1 LSSRLGLGLAKWFW
15 ILHHCSLSVRNNI
28 QLWSFLWVLVSRSTV
43 LVLQRV
49 LLTSLDRTAET
60 CAGRVGGRRRND
72 VVASLHFATISR
84 RRLDYDERQRLVAT
98 DRNSRPSSSSS
109 SSRFIAIPDHD
120 TSAAANSAMNRPPTD
135 CRSFAPPRGISA
147 PLENCHREHLP
158 RT

>member
-1 LSSRLGLGLAKWFW
+1 VYRPSDQRTSCPR
-15 ILHHCSLSVRNNI
+15 
-28 QLWSFLWVLVSRSTV
+28 VLV
-43 LVLQRV
+43 LVLQNGFGYYITVHLALETISNCGLSFGCWFRG
-49 LLTSLDRTAET
+49 LPSWFCSMSSLDRTAET

-109 SSRFIAIPDHD
+109 SRFIAIPDHD

-135 CRSFAPPRGISA
+135 CRSFAPPRDICS
-147 PLENCHREHLP
+147 P
-158 RT
+158 